1 MIVTKIEAVT
11 KTKFKVYVDEQFAF
25 MLYKGELLRFGIVA
39 GNEITQETI
48 DKINKEIILKR
59 VRLRAMHLL
68 NQMDRTEQ
76 QLRTKLKQNGYTD
89 IMIDQAL
96 AYVKSFGYINDA
108 GYARR
113 FIMGRMNK
121 KSRKEI
127 FAALSQ
133 KGLDKNVIEEAMEEC
148 YEEHSETEA
157 ILDLVRN
164 KKFCMEEAEYKE
176 KEKKYGY
183 LMRKGFSYESIRQ
196 ALQVSSR
203 NA

>member
-157 ILDLVRN
+157 ILDLVRK
-164 KKFCMEEAEYKE
+164 KKFCMEEADYKE
-176 KEKKYGY
+176 KEKMYGY